1 MQRIREVTLKYI
13 KRQDKTQE
21 GDRLQLERVV
31 ELEGCCRQGG
41 PGGEQPL
48 FIGYTFEVRSLDSVR
63 NRQIRSSWS
72 VDRPSCHLSRQ
83 SIYGAS
89 RRDGVIIPPCD
100 REALH

>member
-1 MQRIREVTLKYI
+1 MQRIRDVALKYI
-13 KRQDKTQE
+13 KRQDKAQE

-41 PGGEQPL
+41 SGGEQPL

-83 SIYGAS
+83 
-89 RRDGVIIPPCD
+89 
-100 REALH
+100 